1 MPNTYTSAGRRNL
14 LATSADEPFLV
25 LLEISH
31 PELDEPVRVVNDTV
45 NITARGNEYVACPFE
60 LVLPDDV
67 AEQVPKAQLRVD
79 NIGRELTQWLEY
91 SRGGKG
97 AKCRIIQALRSDPD
111 VFEYD
116 MTLDMSGISIDNLA
130 VTADLGFQ
138 NTLMLPAVAVRYDP
152 KSTPGAF

>member
-1 MPNTYTSAGRRNL
+1 MATTYTAAGRRNL

-25 LLEISH
+25 LLEITH
-31 PELDEPVRVVNDTV
+31 PDLSVPVRVVNDTV
-45 NITARGNEYVACPFE
+45 NITARGNEYVACPFA
-60 LVLPDDV
+60 LILPDDV

-91 SRGGKG
+91 SNGGKG
-97 AKCRIIQALRSDPD
+97 AKCRIIQCLRSDPD

-116 MTLDMSGISIDNLA
+116 MTLDMSGIAIDNLA

-138 NTLMLPAVAVRYDP
+138 NTMMQAAVAVRYDP
-152 KSTPGAF
+152 KTTPGAW